1 MYKEWTKYTF
11 FSQPFVPVYGS
22 DKNLLWLFCTFVFKL
37 MMEVTLVTKCDF
49 YEDSWSKILPQLWQ
63 YTTENNLKALE
74 DQGLTEEDLGNMD
87 AGR

>member
-1 MYKEWTKYTF
+1 MVVIRIYYNY
-11 FSQPFVPVYGS
+11 FV
-22 DKNLLWLFCTFVFKL
+22 FVFKL

-74 DQGLTEEDLGNMD
+74 DQGLMEEDFGNMD
-87 AGR
+87 AGTSYNVTLNL

>member
-1 MYKEWTKYTF
+1 
-11 FSQPFVPVYGS
+11 
-22 DKNLLWLFCTFVFKL
+22 